1 MNRGYYELLGLKKE
15 AADKE
20 IKAQYRKLARKYHPD
35 ANPGD
40 KDAELRFKEL
50 NEAYQVLS
58 DPKKR
63 RYYDKF
69 GPQWEQMM
77 QAGIDP
83 DQPRAWGGAND
94 GPGGFRVEYGT
105 PEGLDLD
112 DILGGMMGGF
122 GGFEGFGGFKGASR
136 RQKAQ
141 PAKGSDIEAGLEL
154 TLEEAE
160 LGTVRT
166 FSFDAGAGSRRIEVT
181 IPKGTRDGAKLKLK
195 GQGAK
200 GPAGPGD
207 LYLKVTVA
215 PHALF
220 VPSGDDLRMDL
231 EIPVE
236 DAVLGGEAKVPL
248 LGGRFA
254 TLKVPEAT
262 QNGKLFRLKGEG
274 LSKKGGGKGD
284 LYARIKVVLPERATE
299 QVKRAFE
306 ELRRANRP

>member
-1 MNRGYYELLGLKKE
+1 
-15 AADKE
+15 
-20 IKAQYRKLARKYHPD
+20 
-35 ANPGD
+35 
-40 KDAELRFKEL
+40 
-50 NEAYQVLS
+50 
-58 DPKKR
+58 
-63 RYYDKF
+63 
-69 GPQWEQMM
+69 
-77 QAGIDP
+77 
-83 DQPRAWGGAND
+83 
-94 GPGGFRVEYGT
+94 
-105 PEGLDLD
+105 
-112 DILGGMMGGF
+112 
-122 GGFEGFGGFKGASR
+122 
-136 RQKAQ
+136 
-141 PAKGSDIEAGLEL
+141 
-154 TLEEAE
+154 
-160 LGTVRT
+160 
-166 FSFDAGAGSRRIEVT
+166 
-181 IPKGTRDGAKLKLK
+181 
-195 GQGAK
+195 
-200 GPAGPGD
+200 
-207 LYLKVTVA
+207 VA